1 MVTAETLER
10 ITVIARDTTLWST
23 ERNIP
28 AIYHKARELSG
39 LLARNPLPV
48 DDIYDNL
55 FETYS
60 GLQRLGKTDGIYDII
75 DSYLWALRRV
85 NTELLYPRDR

>member
-10 ITVIARDTTLWST
+10 ITVITEDTLIWS
-23 ERNIP
+23 E
-28 AIYHKARELSG
+28 ARELCV
-39 LLARNPLPV
+39 LLARSPQPV
-48 DDIYDNL
+48 DD
-55 FETYS
+55 
-60 GLQRLGKTDGIYDII
+60 IYDII

>member
-10 ITVIARDTTLWST
+10 ITVIAEDTLIWS
-23 ERNIP
+23 
-28 AIYHKARELSG
+28 KARELCV
-39 LLARNPLPV
+39 LLARSPQPV

-60 GLQRLGKTDGIYDII
+60 CLQRLGKIDGIYDII